1 MINLNIADL
10 DSFKSA
16 RSITSVLRDLNLT
29 DLLFKYGVRLN
40 NELLLDLYCNPI
52 PLVQEF
58 NGQPQTKF
66 FPWVFN
72 PIIPSQNNHPI
83 IKNLDPVAIEFA
95 SSLDTIRTKNINNI
109 TSIIPI

>member
-1 MINLNIADL
+1 VDDRSKRSQIWIVLNQHDP
-10 DSFKSA
+10 SHF
-16 RSITSVLRDLNLT
+16 RDLNLT

-66 FPWVFN
+66 FRGF
-72 PIIPSQNNHPI
+72 
-83 IKNLDPVAIEFA
+83 
-95 SSLDTIRTKNINNI
+95 
-109 TSIIPI
+109 